1 MSATTGDIR
10 LARRKPRLPSWQSAL
25 PILVPVVATIGAML
39 VGLVLIMSTGAS
51 LGDTI
56 STVWTGMVGSPFA
69 LGTSLNRIAVLALV
83 GAGFVV
89 AARCGLFNVGGEGQ
103 INVGGFAAALVAL
116 KVVGDLPQAVSL
128 VLVIVAG
135 AAAGAFWGGIAGVL
149 RAYRGTNEVISTLLL
164 NFIGIG
170 IVSLA
175 VHETAILRQPITS
188 ANTLPTS
195 LPVPQSTH
203 LPLIMGTTSP
213 ANLGILLAGAVLI
226 AAWIALKHGML
237 GMRLKAVGLGPG
249 AALRAGL
256 DTGRTQVL
264 AMCLSGAPAGIAGA
278 LLILAVPFVL
288 QDGFSSGYGFDGL
301 VVGLLARGSILGV
314 LAGATVF
321 GCLRSG
327 GVAMQIGLSIPAET
341 VLIVQALIVLAVA
354 GTAVL
359 TRGSRSR
366 SDLI

>member
-10 LARRKPRLPSWQSAL
+10 LERRRPHLPSWQGAL
-25 PILVPVVATIGAML
+25 QIIVPVVATIGAIL
-39 VGLVLIMSTGAS
+39 IGLLLIMSTGAS
-51 LGDTI
+51 LSDTI

-89 AARCGLFNVGGEGQ
+89 SARCGLFNVGGEGQ
-103 INVGGFAAALVAL
+103 INVG
-116 KVVGDLPQAVSL
+116 DLPQAVAL
-128 VLVIVAG
+128 VLVVLAG

-164 NFIGIG
+164 NFIGIAV
-170 IVSLA
+170 VSLA

-195 LPVPQSTH
+195 LPVPASTH

-213 ANLGILLAGAVLI
+213 ANLGVLLAGGVLI

-237 GMRLKAVGLGPG
+237 GMRLRAVGLGPG

-256 DTGRTQVL
+256 DTGRTQIL
-264 AMCLSGAPAGIAGA
+264 AMSLSGAPAGVAGA
-278 LLILAVPFVL
+278 LLVLAVPFVL

-301 VVGLLARGSILGV
+301 VVGLGRRRHADRPEHPGRNRPDR
-314 LAGATVF
+314 AGAHRPRRRRHRGADARHAF
-321 GCLRSG
+321 
-327 GVAMQIGLSIPAET
+327 AE
-341 VLIVQALIVLAVA
+341 
-354 GTAVL
+354 
-359 TRGSRSR
+359 
-366 SDLI
+366 